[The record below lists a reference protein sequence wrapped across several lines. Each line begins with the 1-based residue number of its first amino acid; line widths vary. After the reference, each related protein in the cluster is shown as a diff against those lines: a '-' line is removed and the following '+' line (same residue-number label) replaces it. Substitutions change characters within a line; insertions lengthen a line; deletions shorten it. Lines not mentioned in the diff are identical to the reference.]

1 MNRHDHRRTRSWAR
15 TGTDFFLQHLDR
27 LSDADLAR
35 PSLLPGWS
43 RAHVAGHL
51 ARNADALRRLV
62 TWAQTGIETP
72 MYRDAAQRRDE
83 IEQSVRLA
91 PPQLRDDIRAAAQR
105 LDEALSALD
114 DEQWTAQVR
123 SAKGR
128 LIPATEIPW
137 MRVRE
142 VWLHAI
148 DLDAGASL
156 HDLPPD
162 VTDCLLD
169 DVVGSF
175 TGRDGMPALVLRP
188 TDRDRIWEV
197 TAGGRPTEV
206 RGPAAA
212 VLGWLVGRSDGQ
224 DLDAVDAALPSV
236 PAWL

>member
-1 MNRHDHRRTRSWAR
+1 MNRHDHRRTRGWAR

-142 VWLHAI
+142 V
-148 DLDAGASL
+148 
-156 HDLPPD
+156 
-162 VTDCLLD
+162 
-169 DVVGSF
+169 
-175 TGRDGMPALVLRP
+175 
-188 TDRDRIWEV
+188 